1 MSIALNMGI
10 VRGALTLVLFLAFL
24 TLWAWAWSKNRKAEF
39 DHIARLPLEDHDS
52 VPARLE
58 DLPR

>member
-1 MSIALNMGI
+1 MSIALNVGL
-10 VRGALTLVLFLAFL
+10 VRGLLTLVLFLAFL

-39 DHIARLPLEDHDS
+39 DRTALLPLEDHDS
-52 VPARLE
+52 RLE